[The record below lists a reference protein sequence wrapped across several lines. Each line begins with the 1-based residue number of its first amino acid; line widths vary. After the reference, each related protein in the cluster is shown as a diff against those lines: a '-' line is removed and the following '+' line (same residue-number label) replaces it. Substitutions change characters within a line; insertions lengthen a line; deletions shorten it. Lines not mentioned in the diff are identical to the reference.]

1 MKGRDNMK
9 IEKNDIA
16 NCSSLTFTLLQQISK
31 EADNF
36 REKAIRLDK
45 LNCALIHY
53 IHLGK
58 ITDTKQIDAAASW
71 ERHSNLSIEE
81 IMNIVL
87 ENDP

>member
-1 MKGRDNMK
+1 MK

-16 NCSSLTFTLLQQISK
+16 NCSSLAFILLQQIDK

-36 REKAIRLDK
+36 REKAIRLER

-53 IHLGK
+53 IHLDK
-58 ITDTKQIDAAASW
+58 ITDTKQIDAAISW
-71 ERHSNLSIEE
+71 EKHTNLSIEE
-81 IMNIVL
+81 IIDIVL